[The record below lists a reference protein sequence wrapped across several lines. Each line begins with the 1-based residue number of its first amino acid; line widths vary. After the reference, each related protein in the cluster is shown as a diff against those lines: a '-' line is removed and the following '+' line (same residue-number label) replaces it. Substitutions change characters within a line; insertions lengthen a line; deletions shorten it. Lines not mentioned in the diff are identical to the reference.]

1 MLQTCLKTQKCRLSI
16 IKTSDEFQSEN
27 LILSTFPVARRITG
41 AGRSGSGETKETR
54 LPVRCCPGGVTIQAD
69 E

>member
-1 MLQTCLKTQKCRLSI
+1 M
-16 IKTSDEFQSEN
+16 IKTSDEFQLEN
-27 LILSTFPVARRITG
+27 LILSTFPEARRITR

-54 LPVRCCPGGVTIQAD
+54 LPVRCRPRGVTIKAD